1 MKYTRTEAG
10 EVIEV
15 KGCTTCPHKS
25 DHYERGIVAFMVCHA
40 PTLRADNNFRPTK
53 KKLIGKWTGA
63 YHASCP
69 LASKPEMVPALPEGK
84 K

>member
-1 MKYTRTEAG
+1 MKYTRNESN

-15 KGCTTCPHKS
+15 KGCTTCPHMENQ
-25 DHYERGIVAFMVCHA
+25 YAAGVAFMVCRA
-40 PTLRADNNFRPTK
+40 PVAGNPRK
-53 KKLIGKWTGA
+53 KKLTAHWTGA

-69 LASKPEMVPALPEGK
+69 LASMADNVPASPEVK

>member
-15 KGCTTCPHKS
+15 KGCTSCPHKS
-25 DHYERGIVAFMVCHA
+25 DHCEHGIVAFMVCRA

-53 KKLIGKWTGA
+53 KKLIGQWTGA

-69 LASKPEMVPALPEGK
+69 LPSEPKNVPELEAK